1 MKRASR
7 HCAPTDQ
14 RRGFAPARSANPGH
28 NISKFT
34 LIDGR
39 LIYKNPIYAWGGFFE
54 RSFRRDQERRRRGEA
69 IPYCIPSYSA
79 DDITSAF
86 TSISAQ
92 FPNSHYALRAA
103 LFNVGYAVWKPFLEV
118 TASEVQESLNTN
130 VAAAFA
136 FSRSAILKFK
146 ENKLDA
152 ENPKRG
158 TLIFKG
164 ATAST
169 RGNKMTSAFSIGKF
183 GARALSQSLA
193 KEFGKDGIHVAHAI
207 IDGQIMTGA
216 ALERSRDQPLS
227 GLSPESIAQAYMY
240 LVNQEKSAWTWELDR
255 SSVRLP
261 LNDCQCMLA
270 SNRLI
275 NFLASLPYLAVL
287 LSSHLDRSFTPFPIR
302 MPISFSSIRL
312 PFTPLRAR
320 PATLSTTPICP
331 SSLTPIVT
339 RA

>member
-1 MKRASR
+1 MSALRPLFIVAGIGRA
-7 HCAPTDQ
+7 AGTGAAAA
-14 RRGFAPARSANPGH
+14 RRF
-28 NISKFT
+28 SKEGYSVA
-34 LIDGR
+34 LI
-39 LIYKNPIYAWGGFFE
+39 A
-54 RSFRRDQERRRRGEA
+54 RGEDSLNA
-69 IPYCIPSYSA
+69 LSDEIKKGGGEAAPYCIPSYSA

-118 TASEVQESLNTN
+118 TASEVQESLSTN

-158 TLIFKG
+158 TLIFTG

-240 LVNQEKSAWTWELDR
+240 LVNQEKSAWTWELD
-255 SSVRLP
+255 L
-261 LNDCQCMLA
+261 
-270 SNRLI
+270 
-275 NFLASLPYLAVL
+275 
-287 LSSHLDRSFTPFPIR
+287 
-302 MPISFSSIRL
+302 
-312 PFTPLRAR
+312 R
-320 PATLSTTPICP
+320 PAQEQW
-331 SSLTPIVT
+331 
-339 RA
+339 